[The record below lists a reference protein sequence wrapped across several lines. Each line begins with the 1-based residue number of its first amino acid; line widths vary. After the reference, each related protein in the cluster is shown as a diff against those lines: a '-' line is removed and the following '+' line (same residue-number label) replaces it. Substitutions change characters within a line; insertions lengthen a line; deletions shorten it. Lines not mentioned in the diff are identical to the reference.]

1 MLADRQI
8 RNFVPDFSENPISNI
23 NSGTSSG
30 INTGISSPSH
40 LRGHSFFTARRNQRY
55 SLDAADKEMDQYKR
69 VFENLN
75 TAVLTLDKQLHITSA
90 NPACEMLFAQSR
102 NQLISQA
109 ISSLV
114 QTPLL
119 LESLNETLKS
129 GHPFT
134 ARSVQLLLLNKIE
147 STVDYTITPI
157 HDPSTTDVMLLELNP
172 IDRLMRLAREDKI
185 LNRQVTNRAVIRGLA
200 HEVKNPLGGIR
211 GAAQLL
217 EKELPDKNL
226 HEYTDVIIQ
235 EVDRLHALV
244 DRMFG
249 PNQPLKINTLSIHEI
264 LEHVSRLLLAEAKN
278 GITINR
284 DYDPSLPDFEGDK
297 DQLIQAILN
306 LARNSLEAMNN
317 HGTLIFRSR
326 VQRQFTI
333 GSTRHRL
340 VLQLDVED
348 DGPGIPP
355 DLIESIFYPMV
366 TNRPEGTGLGLSIA
380 QDIIAK
386 HGGLIAVTSQPGQT
400 IFSVFLPLELTN
412 AR

>member
-1 MLADRQI
+1 MLADRQFK
-8 RNFVPDFSENPISNI
+8 NFIPDFFADPVAGFSQ
-23 NSGTSSG
+23 G
-30 INTGISSPSH
+30 INAGTTPPHFHG
-40 LRGHSFFTARRNQRY
+40 GHSFSKASHNQGNF
-55 SLDAADKEMDQYKR
+55 LDAAIEEMDQYKR

-75 TAVLTLDKQLHITSA
+75 TAVLTLDNQLRITSA